1 MLFFYNVIH
10 QKLIEKYYKNLRK
23 YYKPEELVGKKVI
36 VVTNLK
42 PIKIRGVESFG
53 MVLCASN
60 NDNLE
65 IIEIKDLP
73 SGAIVK

>member
-1 MLFFYNVIH
+1 MDMSN
-10 QKLIEKYYKNLRK
+10 N
-23 YYKPEELVGKKVI
+23 
-36 VVTNLK
+36 
-42 PIKIRGVESFG
+42 